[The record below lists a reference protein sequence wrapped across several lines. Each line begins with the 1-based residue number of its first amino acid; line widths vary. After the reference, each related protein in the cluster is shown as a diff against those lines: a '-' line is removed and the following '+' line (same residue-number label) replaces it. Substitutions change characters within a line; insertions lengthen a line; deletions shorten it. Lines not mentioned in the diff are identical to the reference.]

1 MTTTKDGDG
10 GEGDA
15 EGEEKDEKGGKKKK
29 RDVWDNRFQFILTLV
44 GFAVGLG
51 NVWRFSFL
59 VARNGG
65 SKYRGITR

>member
-1 MTTTKDGDG
+1 MSTKDGDEG
-10 GEGDA
+10 GG
-15 EGEEKDEKGGKKKK
+15 EKDEKKGKKKK
-29 RDVWDNRFQFILTLV
+29 REVWDNRFQFILTLV

-65 SKYRGITR
+65 SKCLYR

>member
-1 MTTTKDGDG
+1 MTITKDGDG
-10 GEGDA
+10 EEGEG
-15 EGEEKDEKGGKKKK
+15 GEKDEKGGKKKK

-65 SKYRGITR
+65 SKCRGHH